1 MYAFNYER
9 PANLAAA
16 QALLA
21 AGGNALAGG
30 QTMIAA
36 MKQRLQQPETV
47 VDLGAISTLAGIR
60 KEGNNLV
67 IGAMTRHQDV
77 ADNAEV
83 RQHIPALAALADGIG
98 DKQIRT
104 MGTLGG
110 SVANNDPAACYPSAV
125 LALGAT
131 VHTDDNNK
139 IYRYNGTAWVASFTP
154 FIKTDGSGRVE
165 GLQKADGTD
174 GYWVMVANAF
184 QIWNG
189 TSSEAPFEVVG
200 GFTYIKSAIIQNAAI
215 GTAHIQDA
223 AVQTLKIAGNAVTI
237 PLSDTRSGSTI
248 TGSGSYVEVC
258 SVDILCPVDMPLLCF
273 MSSQQ
278 GYTGS
283 ASWGCEIKVDG
294 SLVTNRG
301 GLSPNDAPMAQKT
314 VWVTAGWHTVTGHW
328 YGQNSSISTNENE
341 LAVFGAAR

>member
-9 PANLAAA
+9 PATLAAA
-16 QALLA
+16 QSLLA

-47 VDLGAISTLAGIR
+47 VDLGAISSLTGIR
-60 KEGNNLV
+60 KEGNAIV

-131 VHTDDNNK
+131 VHTDQRTIAADDFFQGLYTTALK
-139 IYRYNGTAWVASFTP
+139 AGELITAISFPIPQKAAYAKFRQPASRFALVGVFVAQTSGGARVAVTGAGNGVFRHAGLESALSSSFTP
-154 FIKTDGSGRVE
+154 EAIAKVAIDATE
-165 GLQKADGTD
+165 LNADLHASAA
-174 GYWVMVANAF
+174 YRANL
-184 QIWNG
+184 I
-189 TSSEAPFEVVG
+189 T
-200 GFTYIKSAIIQNAAI
+200 
-215 GTAHIQDA
+215 
-223 AVQTLKIAGNAVTI
+223 VQTQRAVKQAN
-237 PLSDTRSGSTI
+237 G
-248 TGSGSYVEVC
+248 
-258 SVDILCPVDMPLLCF
+258 
-273 MSSQQ
+273 
-278 GYTGS
+278 
-283 ASWGCEIKVDG
+283 
-294 SLVTNRG
+294 
-301 GLSPNDAPMAQKT
+301 
-314 VWVTAGWHTVTGHW
+314 
-328 YGQNSSISTNENE
+328 
-341 LAVFGAAR
+341 

>member
-47 VDLGAISTLAGIR
+47 VDLGGISTLAGIR
-60 KEGNNLV
+60 KEGNAIV

-83 RQHIPALAALADGIG
+83 RKHIPALAALADGIG

-131 VHTDDNNK
+131 VHTDQRTIAADDFFQGLYTTALK
-139 IYRYNGTAWVASFTP
+139 AGELITAISFPIPQKSAYAKFRQPASRFALVGVFVAQTTGGSRVAVTGAGNGVFRHSGLESALNTSFTP
-154 FIKTDGSGRVE
+154 ESVAKVAIDASE
-165 GLQKADGTD
+165 LNADLHASAA
-174 GYWVMVANAF
+174 YRANL
-184 QIWNG
+184 I
-189 TSSEAPFEVVG
+189 S
-200 GFTYIKSAIIQNAAI
+200 
-215 GTAHIQDA
+215 
-223 AVQTLKIAGNAVTI
+223 VQTQRAVKQAN
-237 PLSDTRSGSTI
+237 G
-248 TGSGSYVEVC
+248 
-258 SVDILCPVDMPLLCF
+258 
-273 MSSQQ
+273 
-278 GYTGS
+278 
-283 ASWGCEIKVDG
+283 
-294 SLVTNRG
+294 
-301 GLSPNDAPMAQKT
+301 
-314 VWVTAGWHTVTGHW
+314 
-328 YGQNSSISTNENE
+328 
-341 LAVFGAAR
+341 

>member
-131 VHTDDNNK
+131 VHTDKRTIAADDFFHGMYATALDAGELITAISFPIPHK
-139 IYRYNGTAWVASFTP
+139 ASYAKFRQPASRFALVGVFVAQTAAGARVAITGAGNGVFRHAGLEAALNGSFTP
-154 FIKTDGSGRVE
+154 EAVTKVAIDASE
-165 GLQKADGTD
+165 LNADLH
-174 GYWVMVANAF
+174 A
-184 QIWNG
+184 
-189 TSSEAPFEVVG
+189 
-200 GFTYIKSAIIQNAAI
+200 SAAYR
-215 GTAHIQDA
+215 AHLIT
-223 AVQTLKIAGNAVTI
+223 VQTQRAVKQAN
-237 PLSDTRSGSTI
+237 G
-248 TGSGSYVEVC
+248 
-258 SVDILCPVDMPLLCF
+258 
-273 MSSQQ
+273 
-278 GYTGS
+278 
-283 ASWGCEIKVDG
+283 
-294 SLVTNRG
+294 
-301 GLSPNDAPMAQKT
+301 
-314 VWVTAGWHTVTGHW
+314 
-328 YGQNSSISTNENE
+328 
-341 LAVFGAAR
+341 

>member
-36 MKQRLQQPETV
+36 MKQRLQQPVTV

-131 VHTDDNNK
+131 VHTDKRTIAADDFFQGLYTTALDTGELITAISFPIPQK
-139 IYRYNGTAWVASFTP
+139 AAYAKFRQPASRFALVGVFVAQTAGGARVAITGAGNGVFRHVGLEAALNGSFTP
-154 FIKTDGSGRVE
+154 EAVTKVAIDAGD
-165 GLQKADGTD
+165 LNADLH
-174 GYWVMVANAF
+174 A
-184 QIWNG
+184 
-189 TSSEAPFEVVG
+189 
-200 GFTYIKSAIIQNAAI
+200 SAAYR
-215 GTAHIQDA
+215 AHLIT
-223 AVQTLKIAGNAVTI
+223 VQTQRAVKQAN
-237 PLSDTRSGSTI
+237 G
-248 TGSGSYVEVC
+248 
-258 SVDILCPVDMPLLCF
+258 
-273 MSSQQ
+273 
-278 GYTGS
+278 
-283 ASWGCEIKVDG
+283 
-294 SLVTNRG
+294 
-301 GLSPNDAPMAQKT
+301 
-314 VWVTAGWHTVTGHW
+314 
-328 YGQNSSISTNENE
+328 
-341 LAVFGAAR
+341 